1 MNILTYIMLHMYTS
15 ANSTLNILVGNIAIV
30 HTQIIPKLVQNT
42 TIIILLQGS
51 IITDKLEIS

>member
-1 MNILTYIMLHMYTS
+1 MNIFTYIMLHMYTS